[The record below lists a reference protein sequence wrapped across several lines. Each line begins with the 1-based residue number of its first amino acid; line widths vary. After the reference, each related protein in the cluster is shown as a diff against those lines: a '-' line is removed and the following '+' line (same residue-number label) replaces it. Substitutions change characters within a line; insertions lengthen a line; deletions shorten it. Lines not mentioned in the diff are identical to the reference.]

1 MAQNKI
7 LLSAAVQY
15 LSVAAAD
22 ANLLL
27 YNEYVSNARKIAENE
42 QTSFLPPLLAISD
55 IKMSFSANVSRSSLP
70 DGDLLLDFNK
80 RANFNGEIKLS
91 PVTSE
96 KYPPRDFGTTE
107 DFTDNSCCEENE

>member
-15 LSVAAAD
+15 LSAAAAD

-27 YNEYVSNARKIAENE
+27 YSEYVSNVKKFADAE
-42 QTSFLPPLLAISD
+42 QATFIPPLLAITD

-96 KYPPRDFGTTE
+96 EYPPRDFGITE
-107 DFTDNSCCEENE
+107 DFTDNSYCEENE